1 MTNAPYPTRE
11 RGAREGGA
19 AVFSDAAHAVRAQA
33 LIPRSEIERVRALSL
48 TQLRSLAAGQ
58 IKKAQQAWEKASGV
72 AWYQGLYVRWLNS
85 VRWKP
90 EAQSIAEAE
99 ELLALGDRESTD
111 ADRRTRY
118 TSAWTRARLAVD
130 DIAKEAGF
138 GPTDFYFIA
147 DVAADE
153 AKRIYADLKPQID
166 TGLVWVKWGVLG
178 GVALWLFDRFGGR
191 R

>member
-1 MTNAPYPTRE
+1 MFT
-11 RGAREGGA
+11 
-19 AVFSDAAHAVRAQA
+19 DAAHAFRAQA
-33 LIPRSEIERVRALSL
+33 LIARSEIEHVRSLSL

-58 IKKAQQAWEKASGV
+58 IGKAKDAWEKASGV

-90 EAQSIAEAE
+90 EAQSISEAE
-99 ELLALGDRESTD
+99 ELLALGDRES
-111 ADRRTRY
+111 AESDRRARY
-118 TSAWTRARLAVD
+118 TAAWARARLAVD

-147 DVAADE
+147 DVAASE
-153 AKRIYADLKPQID
+153 AKRIYADLKPQFD
-166 TGLVWVKWGVLG
+166 TGLGWVKWGVIG
-178 GVALWLFDRFGGR
+178 GVALWLFDRMGGR

>member
-1 MTNAPYPTRE
+1 MFP
-11 RGAREGGA
+11 
-19 AVFSDAAHAVRAQA
+19 DAAHAMRAQA
-33 LIPRSEIERVRALSL
+33 LIPRSEIERVRALPL

-58 IKKAQQAWEKASGV
+58 IKQAKDAWEKASGV
-72 AWYQGLYVRWLNS
+72 PWHAGLYVRWVNS

-90 EAQSIAEAE
+90 EAESITEAE
-99 ELLALGDRESTD
+99 DLLALGDRESVE

-118 TSAWTRARLAVD
+118 TAAWTRARLAVD
-130 DIAKEAGF
+130 DIAKEADF
-138 GPTDFYFIA
+138 GPTDFYFVA

-153 AKRIYADLKPQID
+153 AKRIYSELKPQID
-166 TGLVWVKWGVLG
+166 TGLGWVKWGVIG